1 MIDGQLMI
9 EKAVILIPPELVPG
23 LYHLQLGF
31 STSAVEAGELIF
43 DLPAELTEV
52 RIINKNS

>member
-1 MIDGQLMI
+1 MI
-9 EKAVILIPPELVPG
+9 EKAAILIPAELAPG

-31 STSAVEAGELIF
+31 STLAVEAGELVF

-52 RIINKNS
+52 RIISKNS